1 MQGVKKPPAR
11 GAKHGPFE
19 SLPLEGKVASGV
31 PRKPD
36 DG

>member
-1 MQGVKKPPAR
+1 MRNHRIAFFL
-11 GAKHGPFE
+11 AF
-19 SLPLEGKVASGV
+19 PLEGKVAAGV